1 MAGKRKTR
9 QARRSREE
17 WARLFTEQAESGQ
30 SRAAFCASRGLL
42 LSTFANARRRLVAV
56 DSSGVARGHDDFVAL
71 DVDVDSRPPATTHWN
86 IELCLG
92 SDIVLRLRSE

>member
-17 WARLFTEQAESGQ
+17 WAGLFAEQAESGQ
-30 SRAAFCASRGLL
+30 SRAEFCASRGVL
-42 LSTFANARRRLVAV
+42 LSTFSNARRRLGAV
-56 DSSGVARGHDDFVAL
+56 DSAGVARGHDDFVAL
-71 DVDVDSRPPATTHWN
+71 DVEVGARPPVTPDWN

-92 SDIVLRLRSE
+92 ANIVLRLRGV

>member
-17 WARLFTEQAESGQ
+17 WAGLFAEQAESGQ
-30 SRAAFCASRGLL
+30 SRAEFCASRGVL
-42 LSTFANARRRLVAV
+42 LSTFSNARRRIGAA
-56 DSSGVARGHDDFVAL
+56 DSSGAARGDDDFVAL
-71 DVDVDSRPPATTHWN
+71 DVDVDSRPPATAPWN

-92 SDIVLRLRSE
+92 ANIVLRLRSE